1 MKRTDLSSS
10 EFKVD
15 YGNYIDMVDEN
26 HELVEALRK
35 GEDQIS
41 DFFSKIDQNKLKTAY
56 AEGKWTILEVLLH
69 IIDTERIFNYRA
81 LCIAR
86 GDQTEFPG
94 FEQDDYVAPSMANER
109 SLTSLLTEY
118 STVRKATISLFE
130 NLREEDLKQL
140 GRSSNSP
147 LSPRAAGFI
156 IAGHERHHE
165 KIIKE
170 RYLNS

>member
-1 MKRTDLSSS
+1 MKRTDLSNS
-10 EFKVD
+10 EFKVNYGD
-15 YGNYIDMVDEN
+15 YIYMVDEN
-26 HELVEALRK
+26 QELVEALQK
-35 GEDQIS
+35 GEDQIT
-41 DFFSKIDQNKLKTAY
+41 DFFTKIDQNKLKTAY

-86 GDQTEFPG
+86 GDQTEFPS
-94 FEQDDYVAPSMANER
+94 FEQDDYVAPSKANDR

-130 NLREEDLKQL
+130 NLSEEDLKQL
-140 GRSSNSP
+140 GRASNSP

-170 RYLNS
+170 RYL

>member
-1 MKRTDLSSS
+1 MKRTDLSSN
-10 EFKVD
+10 EFNEY
-15 YGNYIDMVDEN
+15 YGNYINLVDEN
-26 HELVEALRK
+26 HELVEALTK
-35 GEDQIS
+35 GEEQTT
-41 DFFSKIDQNKLKTAY
+41 DFFSKIEQNKLKTTY

-94 FEQDDYVAPSMANER
+94 YEQDDYVASSKANDR
-109 SLTSLLTEY
+109 SPTSLLAEY

-130 NLREEDLKQL
+130 NLREEGLKQL
-140 GRSSNSP
+140 GSASNSP

-170 RYLNS
+170 RYL